1 MGPLLLASLFSLAS
15 ASLGSPSSPH
25 PPSQLTA
32 CPSDCSFHGVCI
44 RSTCECDLG
53 WTSADCSLSVLSA
66 ISEGVR
72 ELIPQAKALPPAPPR
87 TPPKPLTATVPLPYL
102 TPIPCLTPMPH
113 SQFALLFLTL
123 ISHHH
128 TNTPQNHYV
137 TLSHVRFPHTWQ
149 SRVFSPCPLVLL
161 TSQNGPS
168 RGGTHLLL
176 RGFNFVNSSRA
187 RCRFSLLDGGA
198 TSRQKSHSAFPPPHH
213 HFVTHHLPKFHPAG
227 LPSQSLTSHS
237 SVLSHPILCVNV
249 YHTTS
254 PPPQPHP
261 TPTPTPLPILT
272 SRTPQTLE
280 TAATFLHHQL
290 VSCRTPPAA
299 FAMGATPRVYY
310 RAGGE
315 QAEEEHGARGDTLF
329 YPNSGSWSDLL
340 AGGSAPNGA
349 QPPRALHLP
358 RARWRVELGLEPP
371 HFTNNGHV
379 FEQWTTEL
387 WGAAPAGGPI
397 DGGTLVRIDG
407 SGFFQPTPPATPR
420 CRFGAQ
426 EVSPSA
432 LPATPPPA
440 PPYESPP

>member
-1 MGPLLLASLFSLAS
+1 MCGVTARRATAASMGPLLLASLFSLAS

-198 TSRQKSHSAFPPPHH
+198 TSRQKSHSAFPPP
-213 HFVTHHLPKFHPAG
+213 
-227 LPSQSLTSHS
+227 
-237 SVLSHPILCVNV
+237 
-249 YHTTS
+249 
-254 PPPQPHP
+254 PPPLCHTPSPQISPRRFAEPKSHFPFFRVVTPHSLRQCISHNVPP
-261 TPTPTPLPILT
+261 TPTPPHP
-272 SRTPQTLE
+272 
-280 TAATFLHHQL
+280 H
-290 VSCRTPPAA
+290 
-299 FAMGATPRVYY
+299 
-310 RAGGE
+310 
-315 QAEEEHGARGDTLF
+315 
-329 YPNSGSWSDLL
+329 PN
-340 AGGSAPNGA
+340 PT
-349 QPPRALHLP
+349 
-358 RARWRVELGLEPP
+358 P
-371 HFTNNGHV
+371 HFD
-379 FEQWTTEL
+379 EQN
-387 WGAAPAGGPI
+387 ASDPR
-397 DGGTLVRIDG
+397 DGGD
-407 SGFFQPTPPATPR
+407 F
-420 CRFGAQ
+420 
-426 EVSPSA
+426 SPSPA
-432 LPATPPPA
+432 RELPDAA
-440 PPYESPP
+440 CRIRHGGDAEGLLQSRG